1 MKFKKKIGAQL
12 MIAFGV
18 MIVSFSTLFVTMYQA
33 SIMNKQTEI
42 LLTQTKANA
51 WPCLMVEKTELGGK
65 TERRIEEYRFKL
77 VNKGTGPA
85 IISGVRLTYK
95 GQVAMSWNHLF
106 EIMQTPN
113 SIVRSRTIGQISKGV
128 LSANE
133 TTLMIDFTN
142 RFEFIKWMKK
152 NGADIKIEIY
162 YKSVFN
168 ETWKIERLLDN
179 TATSYPVQVD
189 KCSIPENEMFMN

>member
-12 MIAFGV
+12 IIAFGV

-51 WPCLMVEKTELGGK
+51 WPCLMVEKTELGSEIAG
-65 TERRIEEYRFKL
+65 RIEEYHFNL

-85 IISGVRLTYK
+85 IIVGVRLTYK
-95 GQVAMSWNHLF
+95 GQVATSWNHLF
-106 EIMQTPN
+106 EIMQTPE

-128 LSANE
+128 FSANE
-133 TTLMIDFTN
+133 TSLVVDFSD
-142 RFEFIKWMKK
+142 RFEFIDWMKK

-162 YKSVFN
+162 YQSVFN
-168 ETWKIERLLDN
+168 EIWKIERRLDN
-179 TATSYPVQVD
+179 TATSYPLKVD
-189 KCSIPENEMFMN
+189 KCAIPQNEMFTN